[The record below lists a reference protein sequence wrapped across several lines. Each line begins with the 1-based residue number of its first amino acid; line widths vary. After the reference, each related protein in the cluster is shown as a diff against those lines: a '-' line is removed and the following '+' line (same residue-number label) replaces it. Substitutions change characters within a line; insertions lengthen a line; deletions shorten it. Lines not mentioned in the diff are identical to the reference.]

1 LGGGGDVK
9 VNRGPRGDRQWR
21 APPLLMPSCGGTG
34 LFRLSHPLPNVPT
47 AVNVSKVPNVLNFRK
62 VKVFQT
68 FQPTHV
74 APRRVLTRRGQIVQV
89 AFTVIG
95 DGSLGAGGNTFKR
108 RLTEMSLWHAAQGGG
123 GASHTVGATRPEV
136 MKLEPE
142 RSMKKERHGSP
153 RGGVR
158 RRGRWGGWVTTPRS
172 RRLVRCV
179 ARDLALNKGESFDYS
194 RRTGVARLF
203 AQSLKSVS
211 RCGRYFH

>member
-1 LGGGGDVK
+1 MWRHRTLPSAAPATERSKRSKRFKRSRRPNVLNVLK
-9 VNRGPRGDRQWR
+9 V
-21 APPLLMPSCGGTG
+21 
-34 LFRLSHPLPNVPT
+34 PNVPT
-47 AVNVSKVPNVLNFRK
+47 NARRA
-62 VKVFQT
+62 
-68 FQPTHV
+68 
-74 APRRVLTRRGQIVQV
+74 APRPYSKGSDRAGGIH
-89 AFTVIG
+89 G

-123 GASHTVGATRPEV
+123 GASHAVGATRPEV

-179 ARDLALNKGESFDYS
+179 ARDLALNKFESFDYP